1 MSTKKEKLFKE
12 KVHIHKNSGLVVQS
26 KTSKINETNNTYNPS
41 YPCKIKSLKTQ
52 LKFMNIHGSN
62 LNFFFGFV
70 HNFRFLVSTY
80 PWLDFFLTAEL
91 LSLFTNYE
99 RFARNRAIYD
109 S

>member
-12 KVHIHKNSGLVVQS
+12 KVHIHKNSGLVIQS

-52 LKFMNIHGSN
+52 LKFMNIHVSN

-80 PWLDFFLTAEL
+80 PWLDFFLTPEL
-91 LSLFTNYE
+91 LNLFTNYE
-99 RFARNRAIYD
+99 SYARN
-109 S
+109 